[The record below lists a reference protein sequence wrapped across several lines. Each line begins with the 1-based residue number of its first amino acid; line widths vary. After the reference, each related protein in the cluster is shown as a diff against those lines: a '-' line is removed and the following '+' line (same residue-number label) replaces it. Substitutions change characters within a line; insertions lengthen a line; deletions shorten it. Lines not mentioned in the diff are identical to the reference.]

1 MSLPNAFRALAHRN
15 YRLFLV
21 GQGVSMMGTWMQT
34 TGLSWLVYKLTNDSF
49 LLGLVSFCGQ
59 IPAFF
64 LSPIAGVMSDRFDRR
79 RTLFVTQT
87 IAMIQSVSL
96 VALTWTGHIEIWQI
110 IALSA
115 VLGMVNAFDM
125 PTRQAFLSDMAPT
138 RADLPNAI
146 ALNSSMFNL
155 SRLVGPVIGGFLLA
169 EWGATACFLAN
180 AISYTAVI
188 AALAAMSNLPVRVAP
203 RLGRV
208 SSGLIEGF
216 RYAFGFAPI
225 RALLLMI
232 AMVSLLGMPIS
243 TLLPVF
249 AKDILHGEAR
259 TYGYLLAASG
269 AGALT
274 GALYLANRR
283 SVVGL
288 GKPIGGAAVTF
299 GASMIAFS
307 FSQSVPVSCGIL
319 LIAGFSML
327 LTLAGCNTLL
337 QTIVDDDKRGRI
349 MSLYA
354 MAFMG
359 TVPVGSLLA
368 GTLANQF
375 GAPLA
380 ARINGVLCIVGATA
394 FLLRLPSLRKQ
405 VLPIY
410 QRVGLVPPLTAAVE
424 AVTELQAAPE
434 DV

>member
-1 MSLPNAFRALAHRN
+1 MPLPNAFRALAHRN

-87 IAMIQSVSL
+87 ISMIQAVSL

-138 RADLPNAI
+138 RVDLPNAI

-155 SRLVGPVIGGFLLA
+155 SRLIGPVIGGAILA
-169 EWGATACFLAN
+169 RWGATACFLAN

-188 AALAAMSNLPVRVAP
+188 AALAAMTNLPVRVAP

-208 SSGLIEGF
+208 SSGLAEGF
-216 RYAFGFAPI
+216 KYAFGFAPI
-225 RALLLMI
+225 RALLMMI

-249 AKDILHGEAR
+249 AKDVLHGEAQ
-259 TYGYLLAASG
+259 TFGYLLAASG

-307 FSQSVPVSCGIL
+307 FSQSVLLSCGIL

-368 GTLANQF
+368 GTLADEF

-394 FLLRLPSLRKQ
+394 FILRLPSLRKQ

-410 QRVGLVPPLTAAVE
+410 QRVGLVPPITAAVE
-424 AVTELQAAPE
+424 AVAELQAAPE
-434 DV
+434 DA